1 MERTPGK
8 RTPRSGPQDFARIGL
23 GAVFL
28 RIDPDFRDNLVS
40 QCLLGRERASPKARE
55 GLNKAINDAVFI
67 DGFRNASMAPST
79 MLLQQVLDLVISR
92 SDLAGAGLRV
102 WVESQEPLREEIT
115 AHLDACGVVTKEF
128 DFPGDSIPMDFDDF
142 ALLEA
147 RRSFLESH
155 PDSDAEEVSLLIQL
169 IAGKLAFDDESEDEE
184 SNFVE
189 TLLNDTFE
197 ELDLLPP
204 HAPEWETAVPEFV
217 EQLTALMGAKEQ
229 VRKRAATLDSEF
241 AAIREQYAE
250 LIQFFQWNSHRWATA
265 NLRYPGELPLAYDRS
280 VELKE
285 MLSRYGPIHERAPAA
300 PEELDRARM
309 RSELMPRIL
318 EAGKALDEI
327 MEPGDDPDNDESK
340 PARLPDGGPGSGPI
354 NSGPSPENPPDP
366 DPEPE
371 SQQSGNFMDG
381 ATGGQEISHLDQLK
395 EPLSCSIEDY
405 LLLRLENRE
414 LEQEND
420 DLDLEVQSLKEQL
433 FESRSQGEG
442 LKLAIASQGNDA
454 GRGEGAPAFDDV
466 TEAVESARERFAGR
480 LLFQLNSGSALEGN
494 SFKWPDRFWR
504 ALEWLATSYYDSR
517 TGLAAITDLDESCR
531 SASGMWYKSS
541 QHDVTMAAYRNW
553 YTTKVGGRN
562 IWLQEHIGKGTGFD
576 PRRTIRIAFDWD
588 RALQQVI
595 IGYIGRHQRTSAS

>member
-1 MERTPGK
+1 MESTPGSDLK
-8 RTPRSGPQDFARIGL
+8 DFPRIGL
-23 GAVFL
+23 GSIFIRV
-28 RIDPDFRDNLVS
+28 DPDFRDDLVR
-40 QCLLGRERASPKARE
+40 QTLMGRERASPRARD
-55 GLNKAINDAVFI
+55 GLNKAINDIVSV
-67 DGFRNASMAPST
+67 DGFRNASVAPPA
-79 MLLQQVLDLVISR
+79 LLFDQVLDRVSSR
-92 SDLAGAGLRV
+92 SDLAGSVLRV
-102 WVESQEPLREEIT
+102 WTECQEPLRDEIVT
-115 AHLDACGVVTKEF
+115 HLETCGVLTKDF
-128 DFPGDSIPMDFDDF
+128 DFPDDSIPMDFGDKTLID
-142 ALLEA
+142 A
-147 RRSFLESH
+147 RNSFLESH
-155 PDSDAEEVSLLIQL
+155 PDETEEEVSLLIEL
-169 IAGKLAFDDESEDEE
+169 IAGKLAFDDELEDEE

-189 TLLNDTFE
+189 TLLNDTYE

-204 HAPEWETAVPEFV
+204 HAPEWETAVPEFI

-229 VRKRAATLDSEF
+229 MRKRAATLDSEF

-250 LIQFFQWNSHRWATA
+250 LIQFFQWNAHRWATA
-265 NLRYPGELPLAYDRS
+265 NLRYAGELPLAYDRA

-285 MLSRYGPIHERAPAA
+285 LLSRYAPIHERAPSA
-300 PEELDRARM
+300 PEELDRARL
-309 RSELMPRIL
+309 RGELLPQVL
-318 EAGKALDEI
+318 EAGMALDEI
-327 MEPGDDPDNDESK
+327 IEPGDDPDNDESE
-340 PARLPDGGPGSGPI
+340 PARLPDGGPGAGPVD
-354 NSGPSPENPPDP
+354 NRPSPENPPDSEP
-366 DPEPE
+366 GPEPE
-371 SQQSGNFMDG
+371 PQQSGHFIDG
-381 ATGGQEISHLDQLK
+381 VTGGQESSHLDQPR

-420 DLDLEVQSLKEQL
+420 ELDLEVQSLKEQL

-454 GRGEGAPAFDDV
+454 GGGEGVPAFDHV
-466 TEAVESARERFAGR
+466 TAAVESARERFAGR

-588 RALQQVI
+588 RTLQQVI

>member
-1 MERTPGK
+1 MESTPGSDLK
-8 RTPRSGPQDFARIGL
+8 DFPRIGL
-23 GAVFL
+23 GSIFIRV
-28 RIDPDFRDNLVS
+28 DPDFRDDLVR
-40 QCLLGRERASPKARE
+40 QTLMGRERASPRARD
-55 GLNKAINDAVFI
+55 GLNKAINDIVSV
-67 DGFRNASMAPST
+67 DGFRNASVAPPA
-79 MLLQQVLDLVISR
+79 LLFDQVLDRVSSR
-92 SDLAGAGLRV
+92 SDLAGSVLRV
-102 WVESQEPLREEIT
+102 WTECQEPLRDEIVT
-115 AHLDACGVVTKEF
+115 HLETCGVLTKDF
-128 DFPGDSIPMDFDDF
+128 DFPDDSIPMDFGDKTLID
-142 ALLEA
+142 A
-147 RRSFLESH
+147 RNSFLESH
-155 PDSDAEEVSLLIQL
+155 PDETEEEVSLLIEL
-169 IAGKLAFDDESEDEE
+169 IAGKLAFDDELEDEE

-189 TLLNDTFE
+189 TLLNDTYE

-204 HAPEWETAVPEFV
+204 HAPEWETAVPEFI

-229 VRKRAATLDSEF
+229 MRKRAATLDSEF

-250 LIQFFQWNSHRWATA
+250 LIQFFQWNAHRWATA
-265 NLRYPGELPLAYDRS
+265 NLRYAGELPLAYDRA

-285 MLSRYGPIHERAPAA
+285 LLSRYAPIHERAPSA
-300 PEELDRARM
+300 PEELDRARL
-309 RSELMPRIL
+309 RGELLPQVL
-318 EAGKALDEI
+318 EAGMALDEI
-327 MEPGDDPDNDESK
+327 IEPGDDPDNDESE
-340 PARLPDGGPGSGPI
+340 PARLPDGGPGAGPVD
-354 NSGPSPENPPDP
+354 NRPSPENPPDSEP
-366 DPEPE
+366 GPEPE
-371 SQQSGNFMDG
+371 PQQSGHFIDG
-381 ATGGQEISHLDQLK
+381 VTGGQESSHLDQPR

-420 DLDLEVQSLKEQL
+420 ELDLEVQSLKEQL

-442 LKLAIASQGNDA
+442 LKLAMASQGNDA

-466 TEAVESARERFAGR
+466 TAAVESAKERFAGR
-480 LLFQLNSGSALEGN
+480 LLFQLNSGSALDGN

-588 RALQQVI
+588 RTLQQVI

>member
-1 MERTPGK
+1 MESTPGSDLK
-8 RTPRSGPQDFARIGL
+8 DFPRIGL
-23 GAVFL
+23 GSIFIRV
-28 RIDPDFRDNLVS
+28 DPDFRDDLVR
-40 QCLLGRERASPKARE
+40 QTLMGRERASPRARD
-55 GLNKAINDAVFI
+55 GLNKAINDIVSV
-67 DGFRNASMAPST
+67 DGFRNASVAPPA
-79 MLLQQVLDLVISR
+79 LLFDQVLDRVSSR
-92 SDLAGAGLRV
+92 SDLAGAVLRV
-102 WVESQEPLREEIT
+102 WTECQQPLREEIAT
-115 AHLDACGVVTKEF
+115 HLETCGVLTK
-128 DFPGDSIPMDFDDF
+128 DFNFPDDRIPMDFGDQTLID
-142 ALLEA
+142 A
-147 RRSFLESH
+147 RSSFLESH
-155 PDSDAEEVSLLIQL
+155 PDETEEEVSLLIEL
-169 IAGKLAFDDESEDEE
+169 IAGKLAFDEDLDDQDG
-184 SNFVE
+184 SFVE
-189 TLLNDTFE
+189 NLLNDTYE

-204 HAPEWETAVPEFV
+204 HAPEWETAVPEFI

-250 LIQFFQWNSHRWATA
+250 LIQFFQWNAHRWATA
-265 NLRYPGELPLAYDRS
+265 NLRYAGELPLAYDRA

-285 MLSRYGPIHERAPAA
+285 LLSRYAPIHERAPSA
-300 PEELDRARM
+300 PEELDRARL
-309 RSELMPRIL
+309 RGELLPQVL
-318 EAGKALDEI
+318 EAGRALDEI
-327 MEPGDDPDNDESK
+327 MEPGDDPDNDESE
-340 PARLPDGGPGSGPI
+340 PARLPDGGPGSGPVD
-354 NSGPSPENPPDP
+354 NGPSPENPPDP

-381 ATGGQEISHLDQLK
+381 ATSGQESSHLDQLR
-395 EPLSCSIEDY
+395 EPPSCSIEEY

-454 GRGEGAPAFDDV
+454 GPGEGAPAFDDV

-517 TGLAAITDLDESCR
+517 TGIAAITDLDESCR

-588 RALQQVI
+588 RALQQVV

>member
-1 MERTPGK
+1 MDSTPGSDLK
-8 RTPRSGPQDFARIGL
+8 DFPRIGL
-23 GAVFL
+23 GSIFIRV
-28 RIDPDFRDNLVS
+28 DPDFRDDLVR
-40 QCLLGRERASPKARE
+40 QTLMGRERASPRARD
-55 GLNKAINDAVFI
+55 GLNKAINDIVSV
-67 DGFRNASMAPST
+67 DGFRNASVAPPA
-79 MLLQQVLDLVISR
+79 LLFDQVLDRVSSR
-92 SDLAGAGLRV
+92 SDLAGAVLRV
-102 WVESQEPLREEIT
+102 WTECQQPLREEIAT
-115 AHLDACGVVTKEF
+115 HLETCGVHTK
-128 DFPGDSIPMDFDDF
+128 DFNFPDDSIPMDFGDQTLID
-142 ALLEA
+142 A
-147 RRSFLESH
+147 RSSFLESH
-155 PDSDAEEVSLLIQL
+155 PDKTEEEVSLLIEL
-169 IAGKLAFDDESEDEE
+169 IAGKLAFDEDLDDQDG
-184 SNFVE
+184 SFVE
-189 TLLNDTFE
+189 NLLNDTYE

-204 HAPEWETAVPEFV
+204 HAPEWETAVPEFI

-250 LIQFFQWNSHRWATA
+250 LIQFFQWNAHRWATA
-265 NLRYPGELPLAYDRS
+265 NLRYAGELPLAYDRA

-285 MLSRYGPIHERAPAA
+285 LLSRYAPIHERAPAA

-340 PARLPDGGPGSGPI
+340 PARLPDGGPGSGPV

-442 LKLAIASQGNDA
+442 LKLAMASQGNDA
-454 GRGEGAPAFDDV
+454 GPGAGAPAFDHV
-466 TEAVESARERFAGR
+466 TAAVESARERFAGR

-517 TGLAAITDLDESCR
+517 TGIAAITDLDESCR

-588 RALQQVI
+588 RALQQVV

>member
-1 MERTPGK
+1 MERTPSK
-8 RTPRSGPQDFARIGL
+8 RTPGSRVQDFARIGL
-23 GAVFL
+23 GAIFL
-28 RIDPDFRDNLVS
+28 RIDPDFRDNLVR

-55 GLNKAINDAVFI
+55 GLNKAINDAVYM
-67 DGFRNASMAPST
+67 DGFRNASMAPSA
-79 MLLQQVLDLVISR
+79 MLLHQVLDLVISR
-92 SDLAGAGLRV
+92 SDLAGAVLRV

-147 RRSFLESH
+147 RRSYLESH

-169 IAGKLAFDDESEDEE
+169 IAGKLAFDDELEDEE

-189 TLLNDTFE
+189 TLLGNTFE

-204 HAPEWETAVPEFV
+204 HAPEWETAVPEFL

-229 VRKRAATLDSEF
+229 NRNQAATLDREF

-250 LIQFFQWNSHRWATA
+250 LIQFFQWNASRWATA
-265 NLRYPGELPLAYDRS
+265 NLEYAGELPLAYDRV

-285 MLSRYGPIHERAPAA
+285 LLSRYAPIHGRAPAA
-300 PEELDRARM
+300 PEELERATLRI
-309 RSELMPRIL
+309 ELMPRML
-318 EAGKALDEI
+318 EHGRALDEM
-327 MEPGDDPDNDESK
+327 MESGDDWDDDEFE
-340 PARLPDGGPGSGPI
+340 PARLPDGGSGAGPVD
-354 NSGPSPENPPDP
+354 NGPSPENPPDP
-366 DPEPE
+366 DSDTEP
-371 SQQSGNFMDG
+371 QQSGDFTDE
-381 ATGGQEISHLDQLK
+381 ATVSQESTHLDQPG
-395 EPLSCSIEDY
+395 EPPSCSIEHY

-442 LKLAIASQGNDA
+442 LKLAMASQGNDA
-454 GRGEGAPAFDDV
+454 GPGEGAPAIDDV
-466 TEAVESARERFAGR
+466 TAAFEKARERFAGR
-480 LLFQLNSGSALEGN
+480 LLFQLNSESALEGN
-494 SFKWPDRFWR
+494 TFKWPDRFWR

-517 TGLAAITDLDESCR
+517 TGQAAITDLDESCR

-588 RALQQVI
+588 RTLQQVI